1 MDERGWITG
10 EDIRKNKI
18 GKGCAF
24 KLSLCSKLCM
34 LWDDENQTCLVR
46 KFLVSLCDEADDFDI
61 KLL

>member
-1 MDERGWITG
+1 MDDRKAWITG

-34 LWDDENQTCLVR
+34 LWDDENQTCLIR
-46 KFLVSLCDEADDFDI
+46 RLIVSLLNEESDD
-61 KLL
+61 